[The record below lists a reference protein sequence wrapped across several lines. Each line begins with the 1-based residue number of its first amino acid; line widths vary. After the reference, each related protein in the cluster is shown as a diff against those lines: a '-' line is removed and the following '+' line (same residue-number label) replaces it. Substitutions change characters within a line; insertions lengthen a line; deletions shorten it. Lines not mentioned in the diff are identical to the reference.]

1 LYLLAPMMSKRLKK
15 TKFFKTVDRNY
26 YYLIAF
32 WFGWK
37 IVALFVAFL
46 GIVFFN
52 SHLRDHTFVENIYRL
67 WNWWDGGFFNGI
79 AATGYSEPGSGP
91 HLVLVR
97 TAFFPLLPAL
107 IRLLS
112 NILKDNIVLAQYLV
126 ANLSYLTWIILFY
139 YFLKNFIYQ
148 KKPKI
153 ALNACILAIV
163 FPYSLFFMAGYS
175 ESLFMVWV
183 MLFFIMLYRK
193 KYLLAALFIAFASI
207 TRFAG
212 LGLLLLL
219 LVDIIIS
226 NKKILSKLI
235 YSFSSAIISLSLVSI
250 YSIYLQVVFGKWNWF
265 FIAEE
270 SWGRKFAFNFLAK
283 YYQLIKNNLILT
295 DHYSILFA
303 NDLFNLFFLLL
314 ALVVGTYC
322 LVRYQK
328 FLYFGLFI
336 LLMLAP
342 AIFGGL
348 LLSMARFTIVCFPVY
363 FIIAELMENKSI
375 PLAFLA
381 SPASSIQAILIIAF
395 TSANKFIG

>member
-1 LYLLAPMMSKRLKK
+1 MMSKLKK
-15 TKFFKTVDRNY
+15 IKFFKTVDRNY
-26 YYLIAF
+26 YSIIGF

-52 SHLRDHTFVENIYRL
+52 GHLIDHTFGENIYRM
-67 WNWWDGGFFNGI
+67 WNWWDGGYFKGI
-79 AATGYSEPGSGP
+79 AESGYGEPGPGP
-91 HLVLVR
+91 HPILVR
-97 TAFFPLLPAL
+97 SAFFPLFPLL
-107 IRLLS
+107 IKLFSYLVS
-112 NILKDNIVLAQYLV
+112 GNLVLAQHLV
-126 ANLSYLTWIILFY
+126 ANISYLVWIILFY
-139 YFLKNFIYQ
+139 YFLKTFIYQ
-148 KKPKI
+148 SKPKI
-153 ALNACILAIV
+153 ALGACILAIV
-163 FPYSLFFMAGYS
+163 FPYSLFFMNGYS
-175 ESLFMVWV
+175 ESLFMVFV

-193 KYLLAALFIAFASI
+193 KYLLAALFIALASI
-207 TRFAG
+207 TRFVG

-226 NKKILSKLI
+226 NKKILTKLI

-265 FIAEE
+265 FLAEE
-270 SWGRKFAFNFLAK
+270 GWGRKFTFNLLAR
-283 YYQLIKNNLILT
+283 YYQLIKTNLIYT
-295 DHYSILFA
+295 DHYSILFV
-303 NDLFNLFFLLL
+303 NDLFNLFLLLL
-314 ALVVGTYC
+314 ALAVCIYC
-322 LVRYQK
+322 FLQYRK

-342 AIFGGL
+342 AILGGL

-381 SPASSIQAILIIAF
+381 SPASSIQAVLILAF

>member
-1 LYLLAPMMSKRLKK
+1 MN
-15 TKFFKTVDRNY
+15 FFKKIDRNY
-26 YYLIAF
+26 YFVIGF
-32 WFGWK
+32 WLGWK
-37 IVALFVAFL
+37 IVALLVAFL

-52 SHLRDHTFVENIYRL
+52 GHLIDHTFGENIYRM

-79 AATGYSEPGSGP
+79 AATGYSEPGLGP

-97 TAFFPLLPAL
+97 SAFFPLFPAL

-112 NILKDNIVLAQYLV
+112 NLLKGNIVLSQYLV
-126 ANLSYLTWIILFY
+126 ANLSYLTWIILLY
-139 YFLKNFIYQ
+139 YFLKNYIYQ
-148 KKPKI
+148 KKQKI

-175 ESLFMVWV
+175 ESLFMVFV

-193 KYLLAALFIAFASI
+193 KYLLAALCIALASI
-207 TRFAG
+207 TRFVG
-212 LGLLLLL
+212 VGLLIVL
-219 LVDIIIS
+219 LVDVALA
-226 NKKILSKLI
+226 NKRVLQKII
-235 YSFSSAIISLSLVSI
+235 YSISCAIISFSLVVI
-250 YSIYLQVVFGKWNWF
+250 YSVYLQIKFGKWNWF

-270 SWGRKFAFNFLAK
+270 GWGRKFTLNIFVRYFHM
-283 YYQLIKNNLILT
+283 IKNNLIFT
-295 DHYSILFA
+295 DHYSILFV
-303 NDLFNLFFLLL
+303 NDLFNLFLLIL
-314 ALVVGTYC
+314 ALAISIYC
-322 LVRYQK
+322 LVHYRK
-328 FLYFGLFI
+328 FLHFGLFI
-336 LLMLAP
+336 LIMLAP

-381 SPASSIQAILIIAF
+381 SPVSSIQAVLILAF

>member
-1 LYLLAPMMSKRLKK
+1 MKLNLFKK
-15 TKFFKTVDRNY
+15 IDRNY
-26 YYLIAF
+26 YYIIGF

-37 IVALFVAFL
+37 IIVTFIAFL

-79 AATGYSEPGSGP
+79 AATGYSEPGNGP

-97 TAFFPLLPAL
+97 SAFFPLLPVL

-112 NILKDNIVLAQYLV
+112 NLLKGNLVLAQYLI
-126 ANLSYLTWIILFY
+126 ANLSYLTWIILLY

-148 KKPKI
+148 NKQKI

-163 FPYSLFFMAGYS
+163 FPYSLFFMTGYS
-175 ESLFMVWV
+175 ESLFMVFV
-183 MLFFIMLYRK
+183 MLFFIFLYK
-193 KYLLAALFIAFASI
+193 KQYLFAAICVALASI
-207 TRFAG
+207 TRFIG
-212 LGLLLLL
+212 VGLLFVLLL
-219 LVDIIIS
+219 DIFLS
-226 NKKILSKLI
+226 NKKILSKLK
-235 YSFSSAIISLSLVSI
+235 YSLLCTITSLSLVFF
-250 YSIYLQVVFGKWNWF
+250 YSLFLQIRYGKWNWF
-265 FIAEE
+265 FLAEE
-270 SWGRKFAFNFLAK
+270 SWGRKFTSDFLLK
-283 YYQLIKNNLILT
+283 YYQLIKTNLIYT
-295 DHYSILFA
+295 DHYSILFV
-303 NDLFNLFFLLL
+303 NDLFNLFLLLL
-314 ALVVGTYC
+314 ALAVCIYC
-322 LVRYQK
+322 FLQYRK

-342 AIFGGL
+342 AILGGL

-375 PLAFLA
+375 PLALLA
-381 SPASSIQAILIIAF
+381 SPASSIQAVLIIAF